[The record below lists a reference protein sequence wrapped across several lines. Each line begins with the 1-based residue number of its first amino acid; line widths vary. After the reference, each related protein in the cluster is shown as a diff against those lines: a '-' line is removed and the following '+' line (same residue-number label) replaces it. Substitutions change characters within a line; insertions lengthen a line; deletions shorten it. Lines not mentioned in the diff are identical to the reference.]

1 MKNAIQICA
10 YALLVVGTAGLLL
23 NEFWFDWGRAA
34 VLAFASANLVGLLAL
49 VMNNWI
55 VKISEGKK

>member
-34 VLAFASANLVGLLAL
+34 VLAFASVNLVGLLAL